1 MGISRNDKNGVRK
14 NFWMGGLMEEPILIE
29 CAECDILLQIQL
41 DLELNHQ
48 ELLLVKQEQHEQ
60 IIEYL
65 DHNLIFLGALGGI
78 LALTLL
84 NGLLHYFFEKR
95 H

>member
-1 MGISRNDKNGVRK
+1 
-14 NFWMGGLMEEPILIE
+14 MEEPVVIE
-29 CAECDILLQIQL
+29 CPECEVLLQIQL

-48 ELLLVKQEQHEQ
+48 EMLLVQQEQHEQ
-60 IIEYL
+60 IIEYF
-65 DHNLIFLGALGGI
+65 DMNLVFLGALGGI

-84 NGLLHYFFEKR
+84 NGILHYFFEKR